1 MIDDDFEELMVMV
14 EREEGNR
21 NRDLGL
27 DVMDV
32 VGDLIFLILYV
43 PSPQMRDSRNLF
55 HIL

>member
-1 MIDDDFEELMVMV
+1 MDDDFEELMVMV

-32 VGDLIFLILYV
+32 VGDLIFLILHV
-43 PSPQMRDSRNLF
+43 PSPQTRDSRNLS